1 MAQLAL
7 APDQKTLISGA
18 IGAVIAWDT
27 EVENVIPAVIHL
39 ESMIGQSWSFTQG
52 GEALVGVEP
61 DGVVRRT
68 GKTFENRTLLIGKDE
83 LFQEPK
89 YNFSENGEF
98 LAVGSNEGSMM
109 LFNLENGQSYQ
120 RKVGLGRVRV
130 VLVQNDG
137 TVVLMVPHQG
147 FNELYSLE
155 THDLIRSKVLKKT
168 ILRDGMQ
175 AFASESQDGKLFV
188 QTNGSSDLGA
198 LVLNREKGEE
208 YSKLITDLYVWTRAC
223 FSPDGTLLAMRSHA
237 QRIQGAVHIYD
248 TATLNEKTVFASLVP
263 TSSWSL
269 LAFSADSRR
278 FVAGGDDRGIQL
290 WDVETGQPVISLE
303 VDLTGKSYAAFSPD
317 GEWLGCSTSNG
328 LHLWRAATKEEIE
341 EARTLAIK

>member
-1 MAQLAL
+1 MTAQAFVILLPVSVWEHFKVTLKACQRFFFFSGGRRLATCSTDQTVRIWDISDPRLPKLTRTYRGHQSWVAQLAL

-18 IGAVIAWDT
+18 IGEVIAWDT

-120 RKVGLGRVRV
+120 RKVGLG
-130 VLVQNDG
+130 DCC
-137 TVVLMVPHQG
+137 
-147 FNELYSLE
+147 
-155 THDLIRSKVLKKT
+155 
-168 ILRDGMQ
+168 
-175 AFASESQDGKLFV
+175 
-188 QTNGSSDLGA
+188 
-198 LVLNREKGEE
+198 
-208 YSKLITDLYVWTRAC
+208 W
-223 FSPDGTLLAMRSHA
+223 
-237 QRIQGAVHIYD
+237 
-248 TATLNEKTVFASLVP
+248 
-263 TSSWSL
+263 
-269 LAFSADSRR
+269 
-278 FVAGGDDRGIQL
+278 GGL
-290 WDVETGQPVISLE
+290 
-303 VDLTGKSYAAFSPD
+303 
-317 GEWLGCSTSNG
+317 
-328 LHLWRAATKEEIE
+328 
-341 EARTLAIK
+341 